1 MNGGETRITP
11 SHTIVKR
18 MDDSPDSEPEPVPME
33 KELSAGELQ
42 RLEREM
48 TDLLNFLGKKHTL
61 AIQRQFAYSDGPL
74 RFSDLEDVINISPN
88 TLSNRLKEFTEAGL
102 LTRHS
107 YDEIPPRVEYEMTAK
122 SRDLK
127 PIFSHLSA
135 WVDRHELDSGDS
147 IDVDD
152 PADRT

>member
-1 MNGGETRITP
+1 
-11 SHTIVKR
+11 
-18 MDDSPDSEPEPVPME
+18 MDEPVDSEAEPVPME
-33 KELSAGELQ
+33 KELTDDEIQ

-74 RFSDLEDVINISPN
+74 RFSDLEEVIDISPN

-127 PIFSHLSA
+127 PIFSHLSS
-135 WVDRHELDSGDS
+135 WVDRHELDTGASTDADDS
-147 IDVDD
+147 T
-152 PADRT
+152 DRT